1 MPILIT
7 ALIYLIF
14 FLSGATALVYEV
26 VWVRKLSL
34 VFGGSHLA
42 VTTVLAVFMGGLALG
57 SWLFGKRVRTT
68 RNLLRLYGA
77 LEIGVAFF
85 ALLFIALLDLYSM
98 IPAYSFET
106 LVPEHSSQV
115 SRVVTLSLRIVLA
128 AIALIVPTTLL
139 GGTLPVL
146 AAFMV
151 RSRRAVGRG
160 VAYLYALNTFGA
172 VAGCLA
178 AGFWLLGRF
187 GVSTTMGG
195 AIVVNVLLGVAC
207 FMLQGPAT
215 RYLDEIVDGE
225 EGSPVQPLSGGGLA
239 EKRFRIRLVV
249 WGIGVSGF
257 CALGYE
263 VLWTRV
269 LGIVVGT
276 NVYGFTLMLV
286 AFLTGIASGS
296 GAYGLWARRL
306 RPHEAGGCPVSK
318 MIGGFGLVQV
328 IIGVCA
334 LAVTVLIRDLPSRG
348 LFLQDFFMTH
358 GTDLFRA
365 RQLANFALAF
375 SYMFIP
381 AFFMGVAFPLAGTLD
396 ACRRRKVGHAV
407 GEVLTCNTLGAI
419 LGTVV
424 SGFVLIQLLG
434 IERSLY
440 VLAAANSGFGLL
452 VLSSLLRGS
461 TRRLASAATLVAIAG
476 GMAAAGT
483 MPRIWDA
490 KYFAIYRTNQPEVFR
505 TPDLIAEAKRHT
517 DVLYY
522 AEGIQSIVS
531 SIRVRGGYQAFL
543 RNGRIEASDHGESLQ
558 NQYALGHL
566 PMLLHRNPRKV
577 LVIGAGSG
585 ITLGAVSVYP
595 NVSEI
600 MLAEPEPKVLGVT
613 RTFATYNHSVLEDR
627 RLRVSYSDGRNYLA
641 TTGERYDVITA
652 DPSHPWMSGAGYHYT
667 REYFE
672 LAAEHLRA
680 GGIMCQWLPLYDL
693 SADDLRSVVRTFR
706 QAFRHVLVWMTQGDA
721 VLIGSNA
728 PILLSEEELADRTTV
743 PGVAA
748 DLARVQMGS
757 VTDLLSFFVMGTSG
771 VDSFSRDGRINTDD
785 NLYLEFS
792 VPRAVGK
799 ASLQEVNVNALA
811 RHRENVLAYLDESR
825 FQEERFASESRWRT
839 LDRAAALTLEAR
851 AIFLGGR
858 YDSPRFGL
866 LVSELERDY
875 ADFAPWRFL
884 RIEYLEEMASSPEPL
899 DQLALALLD
908 ETGRRVVVNIAAV
921 MSRVSRELT
930 VVDFV
935 DSDERVIIGQ
945 ADIHGRGRDG
955 SAKRLAAEVMEA
967 VRLAYNE
974 DLRGAEARGRP
985 LPDQQA
991 FVLRMREI
999 ISAMTGRQQG
1009 SPYPV
1014 QGRPVKESV

>member
-26 VWVRKLSL
+26 IWVRKLSL

-42 VTTVLAVFMGGLALG
+42 VTTVLAVVMGGLALG
-57 SWLFGKRVRTT
+57 SWLFGRRVRTT

-77 LEIGVAFF
+77 LEIGIAFF
-85 ALLFIALLDLYSM
+85 ALLFIALLNLYSLM
-98 IPAYSFET
+98 PAYSFESLT
-106 LVPEHSSQV
+106 EHSHQL
-115 SRVVTLSLRIVLA
+115 SRVTTLALRVVLA

-151 RSRRAVGRG
+151 RGRRAVGRG

-172 VAGCLA
+172 VAGCFG
-178 AGFWLLGRF
+178 AGFYLLGRF
-187 GVSTTMGG
+187 GVSDTMAG
-195 AIVVNVLLGVAC
+195 AITVNVLLGIAC
-207 FMLQGPAT
+207 FALQGPAA
-215 RYLDEIVDGE
+215 RHLAPGGE
-225 EGSPVQPLSGGGLA
+225 EAPAPLPAVTQAGERA
-239 EKRFRIRLVV
+239 RIGLVV

-263 VLWTRV
+263 VLWTRI
-269 LGIVVGT
+269 LGIVIGT
-276 NVYGFTLMLV
+276 NVYGFTLMLA
-286 AFLTGIASGS
+286 AFLTGIAAGS

-306 RPHEAGGCPVSK
+306 RPPEAGGCPVSRL
-318 MIGGFGLVQV
+318 IGGFGMVQ
-328 IIGVCA
+328 IAIGVSA
-334 LAVTVLIRDLPSRG
+334 LVVTVLIRDLPTRG
-348 LFLQDFFMTH
+348 LFLQDFFTAH

-365 RQLANFALAF
+365 RQFASFALVF
-375 SYMFIP
+375 SYLFIP

-407 GEVLTCNTLGAI
+407 GEVLTCNTIGAI
-419 LGTVV
+419 LGTVA
-424 SGFVLIQLLG
+424 SGFVLLQIFG

-440 VLAAANSGFGLL
+440 LLAAMNAGFGLL
-452 VLSSLLRGS
+452 ILASLLRG
-461 TRRLASAATLVAIAG
+461 TARGLVTAGTVLAVLG

-483 MPRIWDA
+483 MPRVWDA

-531 SIRVRGGYQAFL
+531 SIRIRGGYQAFL
-543 RNGRIEASDHGESLQ
+543 RNGRIESSDHSESLQ

-585 ITLGAVSVYP
+585 IILGAVSVHP
-595 NVSEI
+595 SVSE
-600 MLAEPEPKVLGVT
+600 MTLAEVEPKVLGVT
-613 RTFATYNHSVLEDR
+613 RSFAAYNHGVLDDR
-627 RLRVSYSDGRNYLA
+627 RLRVAFSDGRNYLA

-652 DPSHPWMSGAGYHYT
+652 DPIHPWLSGAGYNYT

-706 QAFRHVLVWMTQGDA
+706 QAYRHVLVWMTQGDA
-721 VLIGSNA
+721 MLIGSNA
-728 PILLSEEELADRTTV
+728 PILLSEDELAARIAA
-743 PGVAA
+743 PAVAA
-748 DLARVQMGS
+748 DLERVQMGS
-757 VTDLLSFFVMGTSG
+757 ATDLLSFFVMGTAG
-771 VDSFSRDGRINTDD
+771 ADRFSRTGRINTDD

-792 VPRAVGK
+792 VPRSTGK
-799 ASLQEVNVNALA
+799 ASLPEVNVNALA
-811 RHRENVLAYLDESR
+811 RHRESVLAYLDETVSPADR
-825 FQEERFASESRWRT
+825 LARENRWMT
-839 LDRAAALTLEAR
+839 LDRAASLALEAR

-866 LVSELERDY
+866 LVSALERNY
-875 ADFAPWRFL
+875 ASFAPWRFL
-884 RIEYLEEMASSPEPL
+884 RNEYLEEMASSPQPL

-908 ETGRRVVVNIAAV
+908 ESGRRVVVNVAAV

-945 ADIHGRGRDG
+945 ADINGRGRDG

-967 VRLAYNE
+967 VRVAYNE
-974 DLRGAEARGRP
+974 ELTGAEARGKP
-985 LPDQQA
+985 LPDQA
-991 FVLRMREI
+991 VFVRRMREI
-999 ISAMTGRQQG
+999 IATMTGRQHG
-1009 SPYPV
+1009 NPYPA
-1014 QGRPVKESV
+1014 QGRPIKESA

>member
-26 VWVRKLSL
+26 IWVRKLSL

-42 VTTVLAVFMGGLALG
+42 VTTVLAVVMGGLALG
-57 SWLFGKRVRTT
+57 SWLFGRRVRTT

-77 LEIGVAFF
+77 LEIGIAFF
-85 ALLFIALLDLYSM
+85 ALLFIALLNLYSLM
-98 IPAYSFET
+98 PAYSFESLT
-106 LVPEHSSQV
+106 EHSHQL
-115 SRVVTLSLRIVLA
+115 SRVTTLALRVVLA

-151 RSRRAVGRG
+151 RGRRAVGRG

-172 VAGCLA
+172 VAGCFG
-178 AGFWLLGRF
+178 AGFYLLERF
-187 GVSTTMGG
+187 GVSDTMAG
-195 AIVVNVLLGVAC
+195 AITVNVLLGIAC
-207 FMLQGPAT
+207 FALQGPAA
-215 RYLDEIVDGE
+215 RHLAPGGE
-225 EGSPVQPLSGGGLA
+225 EAPAPLPAVTQAGERA
-239 EKRFRIRLVV
+239 RIGLVV

-263 VLWTRV
+263 VLWTRI
-269 LGIVVGT
+269 LGIVIGT
-276 NVYGFTLMLV
+276 NVYGFTLMLA
-286 AFLTGIASGS
+286 AFLTGIAAGS

-306 RPHEAGGCPVSK
+306 RPPEAGGCPVSRL
-318 MIGGFGLVQV
+318 IGGFGMVQ
-328 IIGVCA
+328 IAIGVSA
-334 LAVTVLIRDLPSRG
+334 LVVTVLIRDLPTRG
-348 LFLQDFFMTH
+348 LFLQDFFTAH

-365 RQLANFALAF
+365 RQFASFALVF
-375 SYMFIP
+375 SYLFIP

-407 GEVLTCNTLGAI
+407 GEVLTCNTIGAI
-419 LGTVV
+419 LGTVA
-424 SGFVLIQLLG
+424 SGFVLLQIFG

-440 VLAAANSGFGLL
+440 LLAAMNAGFGLL
-452 VLSSLLRGS
+452 ILASLLRG
-461 TRRLASAATLVAIAG
+461 TARGLVTAGTVLAVLG
-476 GMAAAGT
+476 GMAAAST
-483 MPRIWDA
+483 MPRVWDA

-531 SIRVRGGYQAFL
+531 SIRIRGGYQAFL
-543 RNGRIEASDHGESLQ
+543 RNGRIESSDHSESLQ

-585 ITLGAVSVYP
+585 IILGAVSVHP
-595 NVSEI
+595 SVSE
-600 MLAEPEPKVLGVT
+600 MTLAEVEPKVLGVT
-613 RTFATYNHSVLEDR
+613 RSFAAYNHGVLDDR
-627 RLRVSYSDGRNYLA
+627 RLRVAFSDGRNYLA

-652 DPSHPWMSGAGYHYT
+652 DPIHPWLSGAGYNYT

-706 QAFRHVLVWMTQGDA
+706 QAYRHVLVWMTQGDA
-721 VLIGSNA
+721 MLIGSNA
-728 PILLSEEELADRTTV
+728 PILLSEDELAARIAA
-743 PGVAA
+743 PAVAA
-748 DLARVQMGS
+748 DLERVQMGS
-757 VTDLLSFFVMGTSG
+757 ATDLLSFFVMGTAG
-771 VDSFSRDGRINTDD
+771 ADRFSRTGRINTDD

-792 VPRAVGK
+792 VPRSTGK
-799 ASLQEVNVNALA
+799 ASLPEVNVNALA
-811 RHRENVLAYLDESR
+811 RHRESVLAYLDETVSPADR
-825 FQEERFASESRWRT
+825 LARENRWMT
-839 LDRAAALTLEAR
+839 LDRAASLALEAR

-866 LVSELERDY
+866 LVSALERNY
-875 ADFAPWRFL
+875 ASFAPWRFL
-884 RIEYLEEMASSPEPL
+884 RNEYLEEMASSPQPL

-908 ETGRRVVVNIAAV
+908 ESGRRVVVNVAAV

-945 ADIHGRGRDG
+945 ADINGRGRDG

-967 VRLAYNE
+967 VRVAYNE
-974 DLRGAEARGRP
+974 ELTGAEARGKP
-985 LPDQQA
+985 LPDQA
-991 FVLRMREI
+991 VFVRRMREI
-999 ISAMTGRQQG
+999 IATMTGRQHG
-1009 SPYPV
+1009 NPYPA
-1014 QGRPVKESV
+1014 QGRPIKESA